1 MICAIS
7 RAAIIEAARH
17 GKDST
22 SFHGYQITAKRIGA
36 GSAADGL
43 IEVTLCAERGSGR
56 SESAVIEVAR
66 LPYLGSAWLIEPCR
80 HLAALLCRTTF
91 LVGCV
96 SPIDARY
103 ASPETGQIS

>member
-56 SESAVIEVAR
+56 SARAVIEVAR
-66 LPYLGSAWLIEPCR
+66 LPYLGSAWLIE
-80 HLAALLCRTTF
+80 ALPASRGPPVPDYVSRWLCQ
-91 LVGCV
+91 
-96 SPIDARY
+96 PD
-103 ASPETGQIS
+103 